1 VKVNCVTSGVTVELT
16 QNQFDAL
23 VSFAYNTG
31 CGSLAKVAQ
40 ILNTGDF
47 AGATS
52 KMKEYT
58 KSGGVVLPGLVK
70 RRAIEVNLFTS

>member
-1 VKVNCVTSGVTVELT
+1 
-16 QNQFDAL
+16 